1 MNKDLQNELTCS
13 QFEAL
18 LAEAFD
24 DEGQGVA
31 APGTTAPGFT
41 TKTREAFEA
50 HRLSCATC
58 AVLFSEAQEGLLLLR
73 NLEEVEPPRN
83 LVHNILAATS
93 RVEHSATASPQAAAA
108 GWWQRT
114 KQSLRLPR
122 FAFLHSRF
130 VTSFCM
136 AFFSLSLT
144 LSLAGVRVGDLAK
157 VDWHPNA
164 LRKSVVLQYTQIEA
178 RVMRYYDN
186 MRLVYEVQSRVQQI
200 KKVTTPAPTDNNG
213 IKDNT
218 RPDQQN
224 HMVVPGTGRPDKE
237 ENYSR
242 ERDSGEVQEAQ
253 NQPAAVEPA
262 EPTMNDQGAQL

>member
-1 MNKDLQNELTCS
+1 MNKDFQNELTCS

-24 DEGQGVA
+24 DEGRGFPPQGL
-31 APGTTAPGFT
+31 PHQGLPE
-41 TKTREAFEA
+41 KTWEAFEA
-50 HRLSCATC
+50 HRLSCANC
-58 AVLFSEAQEGLLLLR
+58 APLFAEAHEGLSLLR
-73 NLEEVEPPRN
+73 TLEDVEPPRN

-93 RVEHSATASPQAAAA
+93 RTESVTTAIPQRA
-108 GWWQRT
+108 GWWQGLR
-114 KQSLRLPR
+114 QSLRVPR
-122 FAFLHSRF
+122 FGFLHSRF

-157 VDWHPNA
+157 MDWHPSA
-164 LRKSVVLQYTQIEA
+164 VRRSVVLQYTQIEA
-178 RVMRYYDN
+178 KVMRYYDN

-200 KKVTTPAPTDNNG
+200 KKVTNPAPNENNKEN
-213 IKDNT
+213 I

-224 HMVVPGTGRPDKE
+224 RKFVPGTGRPEKE
-237 ENYSR
+237 ENYSQ
-242 ERDSGEVQEAQ
+242 ERDSGAVQEAQ
-253 NQPAAVEPA
+253 NQPAAGEVV

>member
-24 DEGQGVA
+24 DEGQSVPPRGM
-31 APGTTAPGFT
+31 PSQ
-41 TKTREAFEA
+41 TREAFEA
-50 HRLSCATC
+50 HRLSCANC
-58 AVLFSEAQEGLLLLR
+58 APLFAEAQEGVLLLR
-73 NLEEVEPPRN
+73 TLEEVEPPRH

-93 RVEHSATASPQAAAA
+93 GAESVATEIPQTA
-108 GWWQRT
+108 GWWQRL
-114 KQSLRLPR
+114 QRSLRVPR
-122 FAFLHSRF
+122 LGFLHSRF

-164 LRKSVVLQYTQIEA
+164 LRKSVVLGYTQVEA

-200 KKVTTPAPTDNNG
+200 KKVTNPAPNDNN
-213 IKDNT
+213 KDNT
-218 RPDQQN
+218 RPDRQN
-224 HMVVPGTGRPDKE
+224 RMVVPGTGRPEKE
-237 ENYSR
+237 ENY
-242 ERDSGEVQEAQ
+242 
-253 NQPAAVEPA
+253 
-262 EPTMNDQGAQL
+262 